1 MSKRCHTGVL
11 KMTAACMSSWLHSPR
26 TLFAIVFIVTLSL
39 SEVDIAQTNF
49 ASQSVMLSWGE
60 TLFYYFSRGI
70 NTMMSSSLFLIMAD
84 EVPRRFTFQTY
95 ALMRTTRVKW
105 LTAQIL
111 MCVLLVVIMLALSGG
126 TILLA
131 SLGRTA
137 PGGQWSDVAL
147 IEQGFLMED
156 QDGVVSAVIRN
167 NFTPFQ
173 ATLYAIAPLALFWFS
188 MLLIILLF
196 GLYGRG
202 VLGLTLCM
210 ISLFASWI
218 IMTLLWPMLPLPIYY
233 ATLNNIIANWGVDQ
247 LVPTLVGYGVVDGIL
262 IALMFLRVKSAEL
275 KF

>member
-1 MSKRCHTGVL
+1 MSKYRHTGIL
-11 KMTAACMSSWLHSPR
+11 KMTAACMSSWLHTPR
-26 TLFAIVFIVTLSL
+26 TLFALVFIVTLGL

-49 ASQSVMLSWGE
+49 ASQSLMLSWGE
-60 TLFYYFSRGI
+60 TLYYYFNQGI
-70 NTMMSSSLFLIMAD
+70 NLLMSSSLFLIMAD

-111 MCVLLVVIMLALSGG
+111 MCVLLVVIMIMLCSC

-137 PGGQWSDVAL
+137 PGGQWSDLTL

-156 QDGVVSAVIRN
+156 QDGVVSAFIRN
-167 NFTPFQ
+167 HFTPFQ
-173 ATLYAIAPLALFWFS
+173 ATICAIAPLALFWFS
-188 MLLIILLF
+188 MLLIILFFGLF
-196 GLYGRG
+196 GKG

-210 ISLFASWI
+210 ISLFSSWI
-218 IMTLLWPMLPLPIYY
+218 IMTLLWPSLPLPVYY
-233 ATLNNIIANWGVDQ
+233 ATLNSI
-247 LVPTLVGYGVVDGIL
+247 LVNQDLKHLTNTLIGYGLLDGTL
-262 IALMFLRVKSAEL
+262 IILMFLRVKRAEL